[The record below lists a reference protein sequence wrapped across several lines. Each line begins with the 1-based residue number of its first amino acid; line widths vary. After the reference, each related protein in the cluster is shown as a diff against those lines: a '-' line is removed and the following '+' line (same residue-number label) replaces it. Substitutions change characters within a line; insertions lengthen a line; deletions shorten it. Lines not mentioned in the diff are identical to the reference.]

1 MPAPRFS
8 LLLEFARKT
17 HAQRSQMK
25 IVVVAAAAAAVL
37 LWSTA
42 PANAS
47 AASWITGT
55 FKRARL
61 DDDSRRN
68 SHSNIINARLE
79 NNGLQTQPQ
88 TLASND
94 GSVDLNNVHDLLY
107 LANLTVGGTQYVV
120 QVCFVSV
127 RFNIGGIFI
136 TTISSS
142 SSQVG

>member
-1 MPAPRFS
+1 
-8 LLLEFARKT
+8 
-17 HAQRSQMK
+17 MK
-25 IVVVAAAAAAVL
+25 IAVVAAAAAVL

-42 PANAS
+42 LANAS

-55 FKRARL
+55 FKRAPLSEL
-61 DDDSRRN
+61 DDDRRN

-127 RFNIGGIFI
+127 RFNIGGILT

-142 SSQVG
+142 LSPVG

>member
-1 MPAPRFS
+1 
-8 LLLEFARKT
+8 
-17 HAQRSQMK
+17 MK
-25 IVVVAAAAAAVL
+25 IAVVAAAAAVL

-42 PANAS
+42 LANAS

-55 FKRARL
+55 FKRAPLSEL
-61 DDDSRRN
+61 DDDGRRN

-127 RFNIGGIFI
+127 RFNIGGILT

-142 SSQVG
+142 LSPVG